1 VIALELL
8 LFVSINTEMA
18 EEKKS
23 VDTELAG
30 FYEAMERT
38 NVENIT
44 DEILARLSRDYSDNE
59 DFDLESDN
67 DDAEDRPWRPSHVVF
82 GKSTIKRGLI
92 EAMKGKYFCDT
103 TIVRAGGDN
112 NVPLPEPDEVVVYK
126 GFMKAR
132 LRFPLHKMLVKV
144 LKRFEIYLHQLTPE
158 ALIKIGVFIWAI
170 RSQGLEP
177 DADCF
182 CNIHELSYQTK
193 AMGKEQYHNN
203 FGCYSFIYHSEVRR
217 PVPMFLQKWLGSWM
231 RQWFYV
237 KNDLVEREYAKYIIQ
252 RLIQSRL
259 GVQRPSIVNSDRA
272 QSCMVAFNT
281 VCSSYIGTRNLVQE
295 YIAFKICP
303 LVNEWEMPK
312 ETTYSSSEGGLVYL
326 KYSYRYI
333 SQFGEPNDE
342 WLEAIEATS
351 DDLLGAYTKAED

>member
-1 VIALELL
+1 
-8 LFVSINTEMA
+8 
-18 EEKKS
+18 
-23 VDTELAG
+23 
-30 FYEAMERT
+30 
-38 NVENIT
+38 
-44 DEILARLSRDYSDNE
+44 
-59 DFDLESDN
+59 
-67 DDAEDRPWRPSHVVF
+67 
-82 GKSTIKRGLI
+82 
-92 EAMKGKYFCDT
+92 
-103 TIVRAGGDN
+103 
-112 NVPLPEPDEVVVYK
+112 
-126 GFMKAR
+126 
-132 LRFPLHKMLVKV
+132 
-144 LKRFEIYLHQLTPE
+144 
-158 ALIKIGVFIWAI
+158 
-170 RSQGLEP
+170 
-177 DADCF
+177 
-182 CNIHELSYQTK
+182 
-193 AMGKEQYHNN
+193 
-203 FGCYSFIYHSEVRR
+203 
-217 PVPMFLQKWLGSWM
+217 M

-252 RLIQSRL
+252 CPIQSRL

-272 QSCMVAFNT
+272 QPCMVAFNT